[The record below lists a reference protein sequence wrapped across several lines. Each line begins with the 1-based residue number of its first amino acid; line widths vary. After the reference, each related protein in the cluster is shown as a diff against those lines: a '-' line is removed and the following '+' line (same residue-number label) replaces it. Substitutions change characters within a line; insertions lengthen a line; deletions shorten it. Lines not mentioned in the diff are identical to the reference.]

1 MVGTLSNSILHVDAG
16 LGEWAAML
24 DGYSEEA
31 VCAAGDASDSSASTV
46 YTAAGSGLI
55 RAWDVESHHVQW
67 RTLLNEL
74 DGKPT
79 SLAIGPVDNSVAI
92 GTQAGFVILL
102 EPSGKRAMQRVVVN
116 EPVSAVLYS
125 RSGTQLAV
133 GTSTGTVAIYDVT
146 DAYGLVG
153 TIDVSN
159 MAVLHLDWSV
169 DGTLVQATTSSLTTY
184 VAVDE
189 LSVAAASHVA
199 KASWTYHAS
208 PIGWATQG
216 TLKALAE
223 GADRVTAVACQS
235 DTSILAAGD
244 NLGRLSLYHFPATST
259 NATSLDYCNHA
270 DGITS
275 LAFVGNWLLSSGGAD
290 GSVMQY
296 SVKSARDAGS
306 PSASPVHLMVPEAD
320 HGLKPTLV

>member
-1 MVGTLSNSILHVDAG
+1 M
-16 LGEWAAML
+16 
-24 DGYSEEA
+24 
-31 VCAAGDASDSSASTV
+31 

-74 DGKPT
+74 VRLRRKRWCKSVFCRAYFFPFPRVLSAPPTLHTAPFLNMYLQQDGKPT

-102 EPSGKRAMQRVVVN
+102 EPSGKRAMRESDKRATKRESWLEQLVTDGPRLADLDTLPLMLAPPATTTERVVVN

-133 GTSTGTVAIYDVT
+133 GTSTGTVAVRCLCTVSPHVVPPQLSLPLPVLWFQIYDVT

-189 LSVAAASHVA
+189 LSVATASHVA

-208 PIGWATQG
+208 PIG
-216 TLKALAE
+216 
-223 GADRVTAVACQS
+223 V
-235 DTSILAAGD
+235 
-244 NLGRLSLYHFPATST
+244 
-259 NATSLDYCNHA
+259 
-270 DGITS
+270 
-275 LAFVGNWLLSSGGAD
+275 
-290 GSVMQY
+290 
-296 SVKSARDAGS
+296 
-306 PSASPVHLMVPEAD
+306 
-320 HGLKPTLV
+320 